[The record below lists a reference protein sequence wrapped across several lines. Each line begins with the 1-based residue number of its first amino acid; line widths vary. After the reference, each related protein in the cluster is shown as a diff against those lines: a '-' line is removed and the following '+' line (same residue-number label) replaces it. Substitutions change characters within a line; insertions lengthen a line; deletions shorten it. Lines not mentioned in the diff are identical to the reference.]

1 MLYWERDIYLKLV
14 IDYQE
19 RKKQASMQ
27 KLHGIDFQPL

>member
-1 MLYWERDIYLKLV
+1 MPIWERDIYIKLV

-27 KLHGIDFQPL
+27 KLHGIDFQQL